1 MKKQKKSKGIEVTSV
16 RRKAGGLRRIETSAG
31 DRFLVL
37 KKAETEY
44 LLKPGAVLE
53 EPDIRLLNNELARE
67 AGMRLAGE
75 KLRRRDRSEG
85 EIRASLR
92 EEGVEN
98 QAVIDYIIET
108 LKEHRYLDDREFTHN
123 YIEYRLKHRP
133 AGPGVMKKKLLGAG
147 VRLSLIEESLDHF
160 YGMER
165 EREMAEEMV
174 KKKFSPTGDRE
185 RLVARVNG
193 FLRRR
198 GFGSEVTNS
207 ICSSI
212 LRKGFFKDQYE

>member
-16 RRKAGGLRRIETSAG
+16 RRKAGGLRRIETSGG
-31 DRFLVL
+31 DRFLVV

-44 LLKPGAVLE
+44 LLQPGAVLE
-53 EPDIRLLNNELARE
+53 EPDIRLLSNDLARE

-98 QAVIDYIIET
+98 QAVIDYIIKT
-108 LKEHRYLDDREFTHN
+108 LKEHRYLDDVEFTHN
-123 YIEYRLKHRP
+123 YIEYRLKRRP
-133 AGPGVMKKKLLGAG
+133 TGPGMIKKKLLAAG
-147 VRLSLIEESLDHF
+147 VELSLIDEALGR
-160 YGMER
+160 YYGRGMER
-165 EREMAEEMV
+165 EVAEEMIR
-174 KKKFSPTGDRE
+174 KKFSPAGDRE

-198 GFGSEVTNS
+198 GFRSEITNS

-212 LRKGFFKDQYE
+212 LRKGFFEDQYE